1 MKYLAAI
8 VLLFQLAKA
17 DAQSSCE
24 QWFPYGKGEGFEM
37 EARDADGTAAGRI
50 RFTVLGV
57 SETGGKKV
65 YTVKRELHYDETDR
79 DMASEY
85 TMTCEGDKMY
95 IDTRAFYNPLSPE
108 VMQGMDAEI
117 ESENLVMPASLD
129 VGDELP
135 EASMIMTLK
144 QDGMTFS
151 TMSLRLTGKRVV
163 GRETLTV
170 PAGTFDCLK
179 IEGWLNTETK
189 VMDREITSRTRTVE
203 WYSPGT
209 GMVKSESYD
218 KDGKRSGGVALAE
231 KF

>member
-1 MKYLAAI
+1 M
-8 VLLFQLAKA
+8 LLFPLAKA
-17 DAQSSCE
+17 NAQNACE

-37 EARDADGTAAGRI
+37 EARDANGTAAGSV
-50 RFTVLGV
+50 RFTVLDI
-57 SETGGKKV
+57 SETGGKRV
-65 YTVKRELHYDETDR
+65 YTVERELHYDEMDR
-79 DMASEY
+79 DLASEY

-95 IDTRAFYNPLSPE
+95 IDTRAFYNPLGPE
-108 VMQGMDAEI
+108 VMRGMDAEI
-117 ESENLVMPASLD
+117 ESEHLVMPAHLD

-144 QDGMTFS
+144 QDGVTFS
-151 TMSLRLTGKRVV
+151 TMSLRLTGKKVV
-163 GRETLTV
+163 ARETLTV

-179 IEGWLNTETK
+179 IEGWLNMKTK

-203 WYSPGT
+203 WYAPGT

-218 KDGKRSGGVALAE
+218 NDGKLSGGVALAG